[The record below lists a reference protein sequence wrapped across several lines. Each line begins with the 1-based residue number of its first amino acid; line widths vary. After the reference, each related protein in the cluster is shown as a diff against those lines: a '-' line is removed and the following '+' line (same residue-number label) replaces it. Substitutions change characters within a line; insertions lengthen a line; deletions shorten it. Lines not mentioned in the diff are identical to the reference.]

1 MSERAFY
8 FTYARADYVKDGDNF
23 KEMNSKITY
32 GISQISEQLDVIRG
46 IQQSLKS
53 DDVVE
58 QVRRSCFYFVVFS
71 LF

>member
-1 MSERAFY
+1 M
-8 FTYARADYVKDGDNF
+8 KDGDNF